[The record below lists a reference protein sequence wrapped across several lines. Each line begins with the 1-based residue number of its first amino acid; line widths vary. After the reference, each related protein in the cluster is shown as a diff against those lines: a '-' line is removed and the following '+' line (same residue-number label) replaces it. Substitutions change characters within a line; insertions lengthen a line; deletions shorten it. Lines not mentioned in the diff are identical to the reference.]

1 MEAEKLDR
9 LYSARREAQDA
20 LNAHFERLRIAIG
33 YGDPP
38 HWEWLGKHPDWLG
51 EHRRLKDARDNAEER
66 LFRYLQGE
74 EAST

>member
-1 MEAEKLDR
+1 MDSEKLDR
-9 LYSARREAQDA
+9 LYSARRDAQDA
-20 LNAHFERLRIAIG
+20 LNAHFEKLRIAIG

-51 EHRRLKDARDNAEER
+51 EHRRLREARDSAEEH